1 MLVALV
7 LATLVVTIDNT
18 ILNVALPSISADLG
32 AGTSQLQWTVNA
44 YSLLFGGL
52 LLTGGS
58 LADRLGRRRV
68 LVWGL
73 AAFAAASALVLAVSS
88 ATELIALRALS
99 GAAAAF
105 LMPSTVALMYR
116 GFEGRART
124 TAIGIAGAVAGLG
137 FVVGPLVGG
146 ALLEV
151 FPWQAVFRVNV
162 PLAIV
167 ALALA
172 RTAIQPDA
180 ERSGERGDPIG
191 TALSILA
198 MLGLVAA
205 LIEGPEQGWGSPAV
219 VGLALGGLVIGAT
232 FVWWELRAAHPMLD
246 VRVIASRTV
255 AGGAQSRARFC
266 SRWPASCSSLRSG
279 SRSSTA
285 TRRSRPGCARH
296 RWRSA

>member
-1 MLVALV
+1 VAPYSSLGAGWVMLVALV

-73 AAFAAASALVLAVSS
+73 AGFAAASALVLAVSS

-151 FPWQAVFRVNV
+151 FPGR
-162 PLAIV
+162 
-167 ALALA
+167 
-172 RTAIQPDA
+172 R
-180 ERSGERGDPIG
+180 
-191 TALSILA
+191 
-198 MLGLVAA
+198 
-205 LIEGPEQGWGSPAV
+205 
-219 VGLALGGLVIGAT
+219 
-232 FVWWELRAAHPMLD
+232 
-246 VRVIASRTV
+246 
-255 AGGAQSRARFC
+255 
-266 SRWPASCSSLRSG
+266 CSSSTCR
-279 SRSSTA
+279 SRSSRWRWLARRFSPMPSAPASEA
-285 TRRSRPGCARH
+285 TRSAPRSRSSRC
-296 RWRSA
+296 SAWSLR